1 MAKVYT
7 GPENAAILLMSLC
20 EETAAMVLGNM
31 DEREI
36 QSVGN
41 YMSALGDVDT
51 STMDMVKKEFYD
63 LVASGGGGLG
73 IGGVDYLKNAL
84 MQAMDPVEATKIL
97 SNITTPGEELGG
109 GLETIRLLD
118 PKVIS
123 SFIEN
128 EHPQT
133 AAIILAHLDPAVASL
148 TIRELPEEKRMEI
161 VHRLA
166 TLERVAPSV
175 IRDLD
180 EALQA
185 EFRSSGATS
194 GNKLGGVEV
203 AATVMGSLDRATE
216 TSILTSMDEIDP
228 NLAEQ
233 IRNLR
238 FTFEDI
244 LKIDPNGVQII
255 LKEINQED
263 LLLAM
268 KTASDDL
275 KELIYT
281 NMSERASMMLKD
293 DLDSMGPT
301 KVTDVHEA
309 QNKIIKVCKKL
320 EEEGKI
326 MVGGGGDEF
335 V

>member
-1 MAKVYT
+1 MGYSC
-7 GPENAAILLMSLC
+7 AAI
-20 EETAAMVLGNM
+20 TG
-31 DEREI
+31 
-36 QSVGN
+36 
-41 YMSALGDVDT
+41 
-51 STMDMVKKEFYD
+51 
-63 LVASGGGGLG
+63 ASSG
-73 IGGVDYLKNAL
+73 IGRAIAL
-84 MQAMDPVEATKIL
+84 
-97 SNITTPGEELGG
+97 
-109 GLETIRLLD
+109 
-118 PKVIS
+118 
-123 SFIEN
+123 
-128 EHPQT
+128 
-133 AAIILAHLDPAVASL
+133 
-148 TIRELPEEKRMEI
+148 
-161 VHRLA
+161 RLA
-166 TLERVAPSV
+166 SEGVPVALFARNREKLNNV
-175 IRDLD
+175 
-180 EALQA
+180 A
-185 EFRSSGATS
+185 E
-194 GNKLGGVEV
+194 E
-203 AATVMGSLDRATE
+203 
-216 TSILTSMDEIDP
+216 
-228 NLAEQ
+228 

-244 LKIDPNGVQII
+244 LKIDPAGVQLI